1 MFKVLKKKESF
12 GIHGHAL
19 TSLNN
24 TAGLCI
30 YCNTTKHTDT
40 NNNNKKCL
48 GHLLDILCVCMCGW

>member
-30 YCNTTKHTDT
+30 YCNTTKHTM
-40 NNNNKKCL
+40 
-48 GHLLDILCVCMCGW
+48 ILIQTIIIKNA